1 MARLYMKFCLFCFS
15 SYEKEYFA
23 FIQEIFGRLLS
34 MLFLWFHSTVRLPG
48 NEVGSILGKLKSEVR
63 RKNNELIFI
72 FIYLFHI
79 SMLYHGLN
87 QLSKN
92 IMN

>member
-1 MARLYMKFCLFCFS
+1 
-15 SYEKEYFA
+15 
-23 FIQEIFGRLLS
+23 

-48 NEVGSILGKLKSEVR
+48 NEIGSVLGKLKSEV
-63 RKNNELIFI
+63 KIQEN
-72 FIYLFHI
+72 IYCIDFFLI

-87 QLSKN
+87 QLLKN